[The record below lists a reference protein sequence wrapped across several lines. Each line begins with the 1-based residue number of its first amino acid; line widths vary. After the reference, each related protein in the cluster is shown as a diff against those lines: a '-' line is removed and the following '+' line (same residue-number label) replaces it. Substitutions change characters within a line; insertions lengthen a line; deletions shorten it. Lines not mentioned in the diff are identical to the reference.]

1 MCQYEDS
8 GDGGCALQ
16 LNAELEQAQIE
27 ILSAHCATHQL
38 KLRYSSEQLAR
49 FGRRDVLQRSA
60 KAASDLS
67 SFYTD
72 IEKRLQQA
80 QQARAPQPTE
90 AQIADAVGWLA
101 TYLQAQREH
110 YRPVSSPLFLQHKAR
125 LWAYFS
131 PQMLEEVRV
140 VELRGVRV
148 APPAFFQQARAMG
161 FEPPEITHMDS
172 LTFLDVL
179 VFNQELDQRALFH
192 ALVHTVQIRILG
204 LRRYA
209 ELWVRSFIKTK
220 AHFTVPLEV
229 HAFSL
234 ASKFVRPMAD
244 KFSVEEQ
251 VVRWAAEGRYQGRSE

>member
-8 GDGGCALQ
+8 GDGGCAPQ

-67 SFYTD
+67 TFYTD
-72 IEKRLQQA
+72 IEKRLHLA
-80 QQARAPQPTE
+80 EQARTPLLTE
-90 AQIADAVGWLA
+90 TQIVDAVGWLA
-101 TYLQAQREH
+101 AYLQQQREH
-110 YRPVSSPLFLQHKAR
+110 YHALSSPLFLQHRAR
-125 LWAYFS
+125 LWPYFS
-131 PQMLEEVRV
+131 PQMLEEVRM
-140 VELRGVRV
+140 VELRGVRI
-148 APPAFFQQARAMG
+148 APPAFFQQARALG

-172 LTFLDVL
+172 LTFIDVL
-179 VFNQELDQRALFH
+179 VFNQELDQRSLFH

-209 ELWVRSFIKTK
+209 ELWVRSFIKTR

-234 ASKFVRPMAD
+234 ASKFVRPMAE

-251 VVRWAAEGRYQGRSE
+251 VVRWAAEGRYQARSE